1 MAATVVLNVHSRKAG
16 ALRDRVSELLA
27 RYGVEIEAVEATE
40 RNEDLTAC
48 VARAVERGAGSVI
61 VGGGDGSMTA
71 AVAAL
76 AHRTTIMGV
85 LPLGT
90 GNSFAA
96 TLGIGDDL
104 EKAVAAIAAGRV
116 AAIDLG
122 VVNERYFAN
131 FATIGLPAELALAAS
146 APLKRI
152 FGPLAYVLGGIVPG
166 WRHRPFGADIC
177 SDGERRMDLRTH
189 HIVITSGRTYGKTPL
204 TPDAH
209 ATDGLLTLFT
219 SDGLSRTDLVRT
231 YAAFAVGAQTQ
242 LPDAHVLSAKTIEIR
257 AMPPQPVNV
266 DGEAAGTTPAHFRIA
281 ARALRVF
288 VPPEFFGNES

>member
-16 ALRDRVSELLA
+16 ALRDRVGELLA
-27 RYGVEIEAVEATE
+27 RHGVEIEAVEATE
-40 RNEDLTAC
+40 RNEELGAC
-48 VARAVERGAGSVI
+48 VARAVERGASSVI
-61 VGGGDGSMTA
+61 VGGGDGSMRA

-104 EKAVAAIAAGRV
+104 EKAIATIAAGRV
-116 AAIDLG
+116 AAIDVG
-122 VVNERYFAN
+122 VVNDRYFAN

-146 APLKRI
+146 APLKRV
-152 FGPLAYVLGGIVPG
+152 FGSLAYVLGGIVPG
-166 WRHRPFGADIC
+166 LRHRSFGADIC
-177 SDGERRMDLRTH
+177 SDGDRHLNLRTH
-189 HIVITSGRTYGKTPL
+189 HIVVASGRAYGKMPL
-204 TPDAH
+204 APEAH

-219 SDGLSRTDLVRT
+219 SDGVSRADLVRT

-242 LPDAHVLSAKTIEIR
+242 LPDAHVLSAKTIEVR
-257 AMPPQPVNV
+257 AMPAQPVNV

-281 ARALRVF
+281 ERALRAF
-288 VPPEFFGNES
+288 VPPEFFSDAA